1 VGGLGGNPYRDGSYE
16 YYLSEKVITNDPKG
30 VGAFLL
36 AANEME
42 ISAKQSV
49 GRGKT
54 VTLDSYFNNEIKK
67 DATGRMVPW
76 HYKWDELP
84 NSGFSLWGHVFN
96 TFGVRTETLYAAPTQ
111 ANLRSTDIYIIVD
124 PDTPT
129 ETPQPNYI
137 QPEHVKAITSWVNSG
152 GVLVLMGNDVG
163 NAELDHF
170 NTLAKEFGI
179 QFNKDVR
186 NRVQGN
192 EYQTGKLTVQSP
204 HQIFRTSR
212 TLFLKEVSTLQVSHR
227 ARAVLEDRGDKI
239 MAVARLGKGIVF
251 VIGDPWLYNEYT
263 DGRRLPAEYDNYKA
277 MVDLT
282 LWLISHA

>member
-1 VGGLGGNPYRDGSYE
+1 
-16 YYLSEKVITNDPKG
+16 
-30 VGAFLL
+30 
-36 AANEME
+36 
-42 ISAKQSV
+42 
-49 GRGKT
+49 
-54 VTLDSYFNNEIKK
+54 
-67 DATGRMVPW
+67 
-76 HYKWDELP
+76 
-84 NSGFSLWGHVFN
+84 
-96 TFGVRTETLYAAPTQ
+96 
-111 ANLRSTDIYIIVD
+111 
-124 PDTPT
+124 
-129 ETPQPNYI
+129 
-137 QPEHVKAITSWVNSG
+137 
-152 GVLVLMGNDVG
+152 MGNDVG